1 MANLLIVA
9 GAQPQFVT
17 DLIRLLNDAMTWL
30 LIISAAAAVV
40 LGLVFILQWMAA
52 DENEKPAAKK
62 KIKTVVIAAVI
73 AVAFEGIMKFILSYF
88 IH

>member
-17 DLIRLLNDAMTWL
+17 DLTRLLNDAMTWL

-40 LGLVFILQWMAA
+40 LGLWFILQWMSA

>member
-1 MANLLIVA
+1 MANLLILA

-30 LIISAAAAVV
+30 LVISAAAAVV
-40 LGLVFILQWMAA
+40 LGLIFILQWMAA

-73 AVAFEGIMKFILSYF
+73 AVAFEGVLKFILSYF

>member
-62 KIKTVVIAAVI
+62 KIKTL
-73 AVAFEGIMKFILSYF
+73 M
-88 IH
+88 